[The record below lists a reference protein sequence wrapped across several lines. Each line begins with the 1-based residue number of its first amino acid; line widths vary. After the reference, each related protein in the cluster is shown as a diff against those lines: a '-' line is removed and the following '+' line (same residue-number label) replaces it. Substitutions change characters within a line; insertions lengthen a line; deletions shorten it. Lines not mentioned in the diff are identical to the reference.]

1 MEESEYAGYVQ
12 INQDASV
19 LNDGEADRSRRPFWL
34 DLEATSEIISTVV
47 AACLADDVWASKLT
61 AMLNHWYSKSTV
73 TLGPD
78 GDMNDVKAIGLVVF
92 AAKNA
97 DFSLPQALVENL
109 SALRISYDQLHPD
122 MGLLPQDSLVRQ

>member
-1 MEESEYAGYVQ
+1 MARPTDR
-12 INQDASV
+12 DARFGLILKQRV
-19 LNDGEADRSRRPFWL
+19 NLAFGGKKF
-34 DLEATSEIISTVV
+34 ISTVL

-61 AMLNHWYSKSTV
+61 AMLHHWYSKSTV

-78 GDMNDVKAIGLVVF
+78 DDMSDVKAIGLIVF

-97 DFSLPQALVENL
+97 DFSDPQALVENL

-122 MGLLPQDSLVRQ
+122 MGLLPQDI